1 MPTPPIDQRT
11 FAFIVKVWWE
21 RRDIEG
27 APLEW
32 RGSVDDVQSGQRRY
46 FLSMR
51 ELCGYLQQH
60 TSTNKT
66 AGSWR
71 ERVRKL
77 LRR

>member
-46 FLSMR
+46 
-51 ELCGYLQQH
+51 LQQH